1 MPSIRSALALLGV
14 SAVIAA
20 PMKKR
25 ANSEY
30 AQRAIEHYNKITG
43 NGSYQ
48 SDYFSPEMVP
58 YHSVETLMVE
68 APDQGHESVSETYS
82 FWVWLEAVNGK
93 LTGNYDGVATAWS
106 YLEKHLIPDSKNQ
119 PGNSKYNAS
128 SPATYAPESDDIED
142 YPAKLVF
149 QDGIVGQDPIA
160 SELQQAYGNWDI
172 YAMHWII
179 DGDNWYGY
187 GQQGDGSSKPSFIN
201 TFQRGA
207 SESAWKTV
215 PHPCWEAMKWG
226 GSNGFLDLFTLDNS
240 YAKQWRYTA
249 APDADARAIQ
259 AAYFGYIWA
268 QEDGQDLSDVAANA
282 AKLGDYLR
290 YSHYDKYFK
299 KIGNCVGYD
308 KCSAG
313 SGKNSAHY
321 LISWYF
327 AWGGG
332 MQGDWAWRIGSSH
345 THTGYQNPLAAWV
358 LSSEAA
364 FKPKG
369 KTAADDWAKSLDR
382 QLELFRWLQSVEG
395 CIAGG
400 ATNSWQG
407 SYAQPSSDI
416 TTFYGMWYDWQPV
429 YHDPPSNNW
438 TGMQGWGMERVCSL
452 YYVSGNE
459 NAGTVC
465 RDWAKWVKETT
476 RVTGGEIVHATN
488 LEWTGNPDEWS
499 GDWDHKSKSLHG
511 SVSSEGVD
519 LGSIASII
527 KGLLWVSMKDGDQE
541 GIDLAIDVMDAIEAG
556 YKDEYGY
563 AATEAREDYSKFG
576 GEVYIPSGW
585 TGKNAQGAN
594 IKSGITFIEMRPKYK
609 EDPDWAQVEDF
620 LNGGSAPTFTYHR
633 FWAQT
638 EIMVANGIISI
649 YGAAEGHT
657 PSGGSTGGG
666 KTGGNTGGNT
676 GSVTKCSASI
686 TRQGYK
692 CCHAGCTAIYTDADG
707 DWDVENG
714 EWCGCGS
721 AAPAAKCPA
730 AITSQ
735 GYPCCSSCGV
745 VWYTDEAGEWG
756 VENNDWCGMP
766 SNC

>member
-1 MPSIRSALALLGV
+1 MPSIRSAIALIGATTVL
-14 SAVIAA
+14 AA

-25 ANSEY
+25 ANEY
-30 AQRAIEHYNKITG
+30 GERAIEHYNIVTG
-43 NGSYQ
+43 NGNYNSE
-48 SDYFSPEMVP
+48 YFSPEKVP
-58 YHSVETLMVE
+58 YHSIETMMVE
-68 APDQGHESVSETYS
+68 APDHGHESVSETYS

-93 LTGNYDGVATAWS
+93 LTGNYDGVETAWS

-128 SPATYAPESDDIED
+128 SPATYAPEDDDIEN
-142 YPAKLVF
+142 YPAQLVF

-160 SELQQAYGNWDI
+160 KELQQAYGTWDI

-187 GQQGDGSSKPSFIN
+187 GQQGDGKSKPSFIN

-226 GSNGFLDLFTLDNS
+226 GRNGFLDLFTGDNS

-259 AAYFGYIWA
+259 AAYFGWLWA
-268 QEDGQDLSDVAANA
+268 DEDGVDLSSVASKA

-299 KIGNCVGYD
+299 KIGNCIGYQQ
-308 KCSAG
+308 CAAG

-332 MQGDWAWRIGSSH
+332 LQGDWAWRISSSH
-345 THTGYQNPLAAWV
+345 THSGYQNPLAAWI
-358 LSSEAA
+358 LSTQSA

-369 KTAADDWAKSLDR
+369 STAVKDWSTSLDR
-382 QLELFRWLQSVEG
+382 QLELFRWLQSAEG

-407 SYAQPSSDI
+407 HYAQPPSDI
-416 TTFYGMWYDWQPV
+416 TTFYGMYYDWQPV

-452 YYVSGNE
+452 YYLSGNE
-459 NAGTVC
+459 KAGKVC
-465 RDWAKWVKETT
+465 QEWAKWIKKNT
-476 RVTGGEIVHATN
+476 RVNGGEIVHATN
-488 LEWTGNPDEWS
+488 LAWTGNPDEWKSSNFNKS
-499 GDWDHKSKSLHG
+499 GLNASLHG
-511 SVSSEGVD
+511 TVSSEGTD
-519 LGSIASII
+519 LGSIASMI
-527 KGLLWVSMKDGDQE
+527 KALMWVSLKDEDTE
-541 GIDLAIDVMDAIEAG
+541 GLQLVLDVMDAMEN
-556 YKDEYGY
+556 YRDDLGY
-563 AATEAREDYSKFG
+563 AVEEAREDYIKFN
-576 GEVYIPSGW
+576 EDVYIPSGW

-594 IKSGITFIEMRPKYK
+594 IRSGVKFIDIRPKYK

-620 LNGGSAPTFTYHR
+620 LNGGSAPRFTYHR
-633 FWAQT
+633 FWGQT
-638 EIMVANGIISI
+638 EIMVANGLISI
-649 YGAAEGHT
+649 YDV
-657 PSGGSTGGG
+657 PSKVGGRVNPGPGPKPKPG
-666 KTGGNTGGNT
+666 
-676 GSVTKCSASI
+676 KCSAAI
-686 TRQGYK
+686 TNQGYK
-692 CCHAGCTAIYTDADG
+692 CCSANCEVVYTDGDG
-707 DWDVENG
+707 DWGVENN
-714 EWCGCGS
+714 EWCGCGG
-721 AAPAAKCPA
+721 AAGPVCPE
-730 AITSQ
+730 AITNQ
-735 GYPCCSSCGV
+735 GYKCCSSCSTVYYSDNDG
-745 VWYTDEAGEWG
+745 DWG

-766 SNC
+766 TSC